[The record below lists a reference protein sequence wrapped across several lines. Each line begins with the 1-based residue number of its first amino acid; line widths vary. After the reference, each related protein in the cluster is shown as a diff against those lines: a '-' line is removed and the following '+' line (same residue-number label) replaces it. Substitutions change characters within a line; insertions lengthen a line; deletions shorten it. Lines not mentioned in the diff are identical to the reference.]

1 MTKQV
6 YFLVDQPR
14 KQNAIQYIQQLPT
27 DPKKPLTI
35 TIQEKTRSL
44 EQNARL
50 WATLRDISEQVVW
63 YGRKMDSE
71 SWKNVFTAVL
81 KKQETVPGLNGG
93 FVVLGQSTRKMSVRE
108 MSDLIELMN
117 AFGAEH
123 GVRWSEESR
132 QAIEWSIRWG
142 EQNKEVKK

>member
-1 MTKQV
+1 
-6 YFLVDQPR
+6 VDQPR
-14 KQNAIQYIQQLPT
+14 KQNAISFIQQLPT

-35 TIQEKTRSL
+35 TIQERTRSL

-63 YGRKMDSE
+63 HGRKMDSE
-71 SWKNVFTAVL
+71 SWKNVFTAAL
-81 KKQETVPGLNGG
+81 KGQETVPGIGG
-93 FVVLGQSTRKMSVRE
+93 GLVVLGRSTRNMRVSE

-123 GVRWSEESR
+123 GVRWSEDSR
-132 QAIEWSIRWG
+132 QAIEWARRWG
-142 EQNKEVKK
+142 EKNRQVKK

>member
-1 MTKQV
+1 MNKQV

-14 KQNAIQYIQQLPT
+14 KQNAINFIQQLPT

-63 YGRKMDSE
+63 CGRKMDSE
-71 SWKNVFTAVL
+71 SWKHVFTAAL

-142 EQNKEVKK
+142 EQNKQVKK